1 MAIPLKDFSGRRPV
15 DAPSARRCTEE
26 LIAGHPMLRVDIPD
40 GEAFT
45 TRYYG
50 SSAIYCLT
58 VVSEAVGRKI
68 CSRLSQ
74 APSFAWDLREHPKA
88 TIEYSSHAEED
99 ELADAISRD
108 CGGFGSSNMVR
119 ETAR

>member
-1 MAIPLKDFSGRRPV
+1 VSEKFEQWANCELMGHQRVVGRC
-15 DAPSARRCTEE
+15 SEE

-58 VVSEAVGRKI
+58 VISEDVARKI
-68 CSRLSQ
+68 CSRISQ
-74 APSFAWDLREHPKA
+74 VPSFAWDLREHPKA
-88 TIEYSSHAEED
+88 IGGPATTVWDDDDQGGEAG
-99 ELADAISRD
+99 ELPA
-108 CGGFGSSNMVR
+108 
-119 ETAR
+119 